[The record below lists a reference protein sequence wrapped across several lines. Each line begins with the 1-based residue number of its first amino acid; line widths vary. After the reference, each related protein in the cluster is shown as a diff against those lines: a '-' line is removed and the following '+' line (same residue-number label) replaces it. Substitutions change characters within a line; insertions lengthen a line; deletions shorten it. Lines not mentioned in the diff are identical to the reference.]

1 MRLLLF
7 LLFIITDLVV
17 IAQKDDKIK
26 GSPDKLAYVDFSL
39 RAQRIAPSDIKLP
52 FSSIKIIDS
61 RFDTSKIGFVPIEFY
76 VPSPTSGLQQ
86 VISFKKSA
94 CMEELP
100 NQLRTTIRSIMKTL
114 LPEWISA
121 SYSNEKVLDFGN

>member
-86 VISFKKSA
+86 VISFKKILMYGGIA
-94 CMEELP
+94 
-100 NQLRTTIRSIMKTL
+100 QSIEDYYKEYYENSFTRM
-114 LPEWISA
+114 
-121 SYSNEKVLDFGN
+121 DFSFL